1 MSILYGSVGSRF
13 QALLANWRRLVFAPG
28 LFGLGLM
35 ATFAGQLLLS
45 RTASAFDFGLYVLI
59 YNAAAVLSAF
69 GAAGFDLSAV
79 RFAAL
84 ANSRQDGAYL
94 AAFVRVALRWACV
107 AGVSAGLVMTAYL
120 LVSKISSPVLLAIA
134 AVVTVFWSLS
144 RVIAGLMRGVGLLS
158 SALLSDRVTRDV
170 LVLALGTVASLT
182 AWTVPASLPL
192 LTLLG
197 GTVLGF
203 TLGGWLCARQVQ
215 RLHAQ
220 PAKESVTPDP
230 AVRRDWIAV
239 SAGLMAYNLAELF
252 ASRFDIFALSLLD
265 SKAAVGA
272 LGLALLLINLVTIPS
287 AFVALLIMPQVA
299 VAYDREDRA
308 QLRRLFRLSS
318 IASIGVGMGIA
329 AVIVLLLP
337 YAGALMPRSLWSEL
351 RWDVLCAAILVR
363 SLCLIGSFP
372 PILLMMSGRHKA
384 LMGAHLAS
392 IAARVGIYIAGAAFI
407 DANLAIIA
415 FICGSIVVTIVNL
428 WQVQRQ
434 LRDGDSGTARGI
446 VARQERGA

>member
-1 MSILYGSVGSRF
+1 MNISAQRTTALTSFRSTWGGRLTAGALFAVG
-13 QALLANWRRLVFAPG
+13 LV
-28 LFGLGLM
+28 

-45 RTASAFDFGLYVLI
+45 RTSSAFDFGLYVLI

-84 ANSRQDGAYL
+84 ANSRDDGVYL
-94 AAFVRVALRWACV
+94 AAFVRLALRWAGL
-107 AGVSAGLVMTAYL
+107 AGIASGLVMTAYL
-120 LVSKISSPVLLAIA
+120 LVSKITDPLLLALA
-134 AVVTVFWSLS
+134 AAVTVFWSLS
-144 RVIAGLMRGVGLLS
+144 RVMAGLMRGAGLLS

-170 LVLALGTVASLT
+170 LVLALGLIAST
-182 AWTVPASLPL
+182 IAWAVPAHLAL
-192 LTLLG
+192 ITLLG
-197 GTVLGF
+197 GTILGF
-203 TLGGWLCARQVQ
+203 TLGGWLCARKVQ
-215 RLHAQ
+215 QISAQ
-220 PAKESVTPDP
+220 PAMECVVPDR

-252 ASRFDIFALSLLD
+252 SSRFDIFALSLLD
-265 SKAAVGA
+265 SKEAVGA

-287 AFVALLIMPQVA
+287 AFLGLLIMPKVA

-308 QLRRLFRLSS
+308 QLRRLFRLTSFGS
-318 IASIGVGMGIA
+318 TGVGIGIA

-337 YAGALMPRSLWSEL
+337 YAGALLPGALWSEL

-384 LMGAHLAS
+384 LIGAHLAS
-392 IAARVGIYIAGAAFI
+392 IAARVGIYIACAAFI